1 MNSLEEDIY
10 KTPEAKLV
18 VPDTK
23 PGRPVR
29 AVMVGVLLD
38 ITLTL
43 LFDLIRNIG
52 AGVYIGFIRGAYGS
66 DATIQEFISSAE
78 PWGIYYNI
86 GVALGIIAT
95 IIASYV
101 CARLARKNVYRYASI
116 MITIVIAMTIP
127 FMQLSTPVE
136 RIVILNLLTFI
147 AAIAGAWLYIYRNPD
162 IQ

>member
-10 KTPEAKLV
+10 KTPEANLV

-29 AVMVGVLLD
+29 AITVGVLLD

-52 AGVYIGFIRGAYGS
+52 AGVYIGFMRGAYEI
-66 DATIQEFISSAE
+66 DATIQELISSAE

-101 CARLARKNVYRYASI
+101 CARLARQNIYRYVFI

-127 FMQLSTPVE
+127 FMQTSTPVE
-136 RIVILNLLTFI
+136 QIVILNLLTFT
-147 AAIAGAWLYIYRNPD
+147 AAITGARLYVYRNPD